1 MDYII
6 NFVYYKKNEHMI
18 LSAPIFVPK
27 LTQKYID
34 DIWWVLGM
42 REN

>member
-1 MDYII
+1 MDYTIY
-6 NFVYYKKNEHMI
+6 FTYYKKNEHMI

-27 LTQKYID
+27 LNQWYLD
-34 DIWWVLGM
+34 DILWVLGM